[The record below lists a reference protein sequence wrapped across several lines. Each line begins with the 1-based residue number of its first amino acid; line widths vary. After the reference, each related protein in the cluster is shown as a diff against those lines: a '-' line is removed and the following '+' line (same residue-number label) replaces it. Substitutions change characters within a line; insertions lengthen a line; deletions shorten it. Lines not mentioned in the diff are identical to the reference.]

1 MRADRIR
8 MAQRAIVMQLLR
20 DDHHE
25 RWTRPE
31 LEAELRGIEQQIVV
45 SAVAMLGIEGVASF
59 DDTSI
64 CATRCAR
71 HLDELGLVGI

>member
-31 LEAELRGIEQQIVV
+31 LEAEMRDIEQQIVV
-45 SAVAMLGIEGVASF
+45 SAVAILGIEGVVWF
-59 DDTSI
+59 DERAIWVSPCT
-64 CATRCAR
+64 R
-71 HLDELGLVGI
+71 HLDSLGLISI